1 MVRHRPATPR
11 QANIPSYRSDN
22 CVKNHFYSRLRR
34 AVRQLNRFAAEQSE
48 EQISIELLYR
58 IIETTE
64 ERFKPNSRID

>member
-1 MVRHRPATPR
+1 M
-11 QANIPSYRSDN
+11 
-22 CVKNHFYSRLRR
+22 
-34 AVRQLNRFAAEQSE
+34 RQLNRFAAEQSE